1 MASRHCRAIRRR
13 SPADD
18 DATEASPGPAT
29 SNQRVRQTMSLEI
42 LPLLAADIDA
52 VAALARVVWDDAYQ
66 DIITPAQ
73 IDYML
78 AQRYDAALLRA
89 ELARDDLWWDKAN
102 EDGVLVAFASS
113 FLITAPGRGREMKV
127 DKLYVDPRR
136 QRRGIGARLLD
147 TIAARAVRAQC
158 EALIL
163 AVNKRN
169 EKAIAAY
176 RKNGFV
182 VAEAVRVDIGGG
194 FFMDDFI
201 MRRSVGQGAASK

>member
-1 MASRHCRAIRRR
+1 
-13 SPADD
+13 
-18 DATEASPGPAT
+18 
-29 SNQRVRQTMSLEI
+29 MSLEI
-42 LPLLAADIDA
+42 APLLAADIDT
-52 VAALARVVWDDAYQ
+52 VAALARVVWEDAYAE
-66 DIITPAQ
+66 IITPAQ

-89 ELARDDLWWDKAN
+89 ELKRDDLWWDKVS

-113 FLITAPGRGREMKV
+113 FLVALPGQARAMKV

-136 QRRGIGARLLD
+136 QRRGIGAQLLD
-147 TIAARAVRAQC
+147 EIANRAAHARC

-169 EKAIAAY
+169 AKAIAAY
-176 RKNGFV
+176 RKSGFV
-182 VAEAVRVDIGGG
+182 VADSVRVDIGGG

-201 MRRSVGQGAASK
+201 MRRSVCQGAASK